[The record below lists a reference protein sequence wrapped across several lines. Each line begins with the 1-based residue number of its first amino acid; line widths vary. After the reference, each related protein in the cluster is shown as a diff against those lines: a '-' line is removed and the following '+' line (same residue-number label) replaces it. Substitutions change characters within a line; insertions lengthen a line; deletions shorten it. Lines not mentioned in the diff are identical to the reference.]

1 MAENENLFILMNGYD
16 SSLPLG
22 ASYSNDDLENVAK
35 GLNEKTSESKNIE
48 IPQKVKSLIKL
59 TKKVVNGL
67 NANLV
72 AKYPNLK
79 PFSVENSVTYNAL
92 GATGKVELLEAGNA
106 QHLSFNIKKLT
117 KLPSMEVTAI
127 ITKAVVDA
135 IAKQNGKENDN
146 EFIGDLLNED
156 KKNAAEDKK
165 KAKETKDAE
174 LAKKVIAGYLR
185 KYLPAIYADD
195 FKKFDNI
202 ANYVAGLIVQEMG
215 ESEISK
221 ILGPFFDLNSLDI
234 SSLAIEKV
242 DAFLG
247 RTHEARYLKLTQK
260 AEELAID
267 PEKEILA
274 VGYEQQAQ
282 SILGTDTSDPS
293 YYNLAKKFE
302 TLNNGEKVLS
312 GPAVEEFCRFYVHNF
327 LHAHNVKDI
336 EVSFTSKGALGSYID
351 YGTSQAINI
360 NLQKLKKMG
369 SYTELAQTLSHEL
382 THAVDSSRN
391 KLAGK
396 VNEDGTGLLNNM
408 EEDISGSG
416 ATGDVLKLLNKVNKE
431 CYVVNPNERSART
444 GELSALLFMQKMAT
458 SNPALQNELAASI
471 SRYITYQQKTK
482 VALESLPQT
491 IANAISERDALVQ
504 RGELSEGSR
513 AYRLISERIDYLA
526 ERKKALE
533 NETEPSV
540 SQEIENQEA
549 ARRIL
554 QEKQNDL
561 SRQAEEQKREQE
573 SRVREEEIRRQAE
586 SMEAER
592 EFW

>member
-1 MAENENLFILMNGYD
+1 MAENENLFSMMNDFD

-22 ASYSNDDLENVAK
+22 AGYSDADLERVAK
-35 GLNEKTSESKNIE
+35 GLNDKSSEKKNVE
-48 IPQKVKSLIKL
+48 VPQKVKSLIKL
-59 TKKVVNGL
+59 IKKVVSGL

-72 AKYPNLK
+72 SKYPNLK
-79 PFSVENSVTYNAL
+79 PFNVENSVTFNAV
-92 GATGKVELLEAGNA
+92 GATGKIELLQAGNE

-117 KLPSMEVTAI
+117 KLPSMELTAV

-146 EFIGDLLNED
+146 EFVGELLGSD

-165 KAKETKDAE
+165 KAKESKDAE

-185 KYLPAIYADD
+185 KYLPAVYADD

-202 ANYVAGLIVQEMG
+202 SNYVANLIVQEMG

-247 RTHEARYLKLTQK
+247 KTHEARYLKLTQT
-260 AEELAID
+260 AEELAED
-267 PEKEILA
+267 PEKSILA
-274 VGYEQQAQ
+274 IGYEQQAQ

-336 EVSFTSKGALGSYID
+336 EVTFNSRGALGSYID
-351 YGTSQAINI
+351 YGTKQAINI

-391 KLAGK
+391 KLEGK

-416 ATGDVLKLLNKVNKE
+416 ATGEALKLLKHVNRQ
-431 CYVVNPNERSART
+431 CYIVNPNERSART
-444 GELSALLFMQKMAT
+444 GELSALLFMQKMAS
-458 SNPALQNELAASI
+458 SNPAIQAELS
-471 SRYITYQQKTK
+471 SSVKRYVQYQEKTK
-482 VALESLPQT
+482 NALLALPQT
-491 IANAISERDALVQ
+491 IASAIAQRDALVAN
-504 RGELSEGSR
+504 GELSEGSR
-513 AYRLISERIDYLA
+513 AYNLITERIDYLT

-533 NETEPSV
+533 SESEPSAE
-540 SQEIENQEA
+540 QEIKNQEA
-549 ARRIL
+549 AGRIL
-554 QEKQNDL
+554 HGKQDDL
-561 SRQAEEQKREQE
+561 AKQAEEQRREEELRRQAEEQRKLDE
-573 SRVREEEIRRQAE
+573 SL
-586 SMEAER
+586 EAER
-592 EFW
+592 ELW